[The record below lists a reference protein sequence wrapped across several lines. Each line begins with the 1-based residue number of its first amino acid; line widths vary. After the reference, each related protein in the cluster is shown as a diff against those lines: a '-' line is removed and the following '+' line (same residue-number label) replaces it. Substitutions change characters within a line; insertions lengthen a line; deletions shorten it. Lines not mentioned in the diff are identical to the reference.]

1 MNRNFNMKMFDK
13 LKKIQETI
21 DKEQKKLELREF
33 TSQVGD
39 IVIVMQGTKQVIDVS
54 IKNLDLMNNLDLIQ
68 ESILLSFNDVLKQV
82 EKASKDLLMKA
93 AKDYDLKDY
102 DF

>member
-1 MNRNFNMKMFDK
+1 MKIFDK
-13 LKKIQETI
+13 LKKIQENI

-39 IVIVMQGTKQVIDVS
+39 IVIVMQGTKQVIDVF

-82 EKASKDLLMKA
+82 EKASKDLLIKA
-93 AKDYDLKDY
+93 AKYYDLKDY

>member
-1 MNRNFNMKMFDK
+1 MEMFDK

-68 ESILLSFNDVLKQV
+68 ESILLS
-82 EKASKDLLMKA
+82 KASRKS
-93 AKDYDLKDY
+93 
-102 DF
+102 F

>member
-1 MNRNFNMKMFDK
+1 MKMFDK

>member
-1 MNRNFNMKMFDK
+1 MEMFDK

>member
-1 MNRNFNMKMFDK
+1 
-13 LKKIQETI
+13 
-21 DKEQKKLELREF
+21 
-33 TSQVGD
+33 
-39 IVIVMQGTKQVIDVS
+39 MQGTKQVIDVS

>member
-1 MNRNFNMKMFDK
+1 MEMFDK

-82 EKASKDLLMKA
+82 DKASKDLLMKA

>member
-1 MNRNFNMKMFDK
+1 MNRNFNMKIFDK
-13 LKKIQETI
+13 LKKIQENI

-39 IVIVMQGTKQVIDVS
+39 IVIVMQGTKQVIDVF

-82 EKASKDLLMKA
+82 EKASKDLLIKA
-93 AKDYDLKDY
+93 AKYYDLKDY

>member
-1 MNRNFNMKMFDK
+1 MNRNFNMEMFDK